1 MIFISVHSDKNY
13 KHVKLK
19 RDNEFYIGH
28 LDNYVGVYSVMKAYF
43 SGQLGHKHVR
53 VELTYGEETDFEGA
67 LEVAEEIEH
76 NDLVIVVDVTATPT
90 KKDFVIEKC
99 ESSIVQH
106 FIKDVLKN
114 YEYDLYRG
122 CPDPVSN
129 LDEVEI
135 YKNKTKHYF
144 FLGLPCEGGDYNLE
158 AVRCKIKSV
167 DKVSMALIDIC
178 KNYDQYLKL
187 LN

>member
-1 MIFISVHSDKNY
+1 M
-13 KHVKLK
+13 
-19 RDNEFYIGH
+19 
-28 LDNYVGVYSVMKAYF
+28 
-43 SGQLGHKHVR
+43 
-53 VELTYGEETDFEGA
+53 TYGEETDFEGA

>member
-1 MIFISVHSDKNY
+1 MIFISAHSDTNY

-19 RDNEFYIGH
+19 RDDEFYIGH
-28 LDNYVGVYSVMKAYF
+28 QDNYVGVYSVMKAYF
-43 SGQLGHKHVR
+43 SGQLDHKHVR

-67 LEVAEEIEH
+67 LEVAEKIKK

-99 ESSIVQH
+99 KSPIVQH
-106 FIKDVLKN
+106 FLTDTLKN
-114 YEYDLYRG
+114 YKYDLYKD

-167 DKVSMALIDIC
+167 KKVSKALIDIC
-178 KNYDQYLKL
+178 KNYDHFIKL